1 MQKRHVDVVVISDV
15 HLGTYGCHAT
25 ELNKYLKTIKPS
37 ILILNGDIIDGWQFR
52 KSYFPDEHMKVVRRI
67 MKLMMQGTQIY
78 YLTGNHD
85 EILRRFSDMEA
96 GNFQLRD
103 KLLLE
108 IDGKKVWFFHG
119 DVFDVT
125 MRFSKVIAKLGGFGY
140 DLLIRINSLV
150 NFISQSLGRGKIS
163 LSKRIKD
170 SVKSAIKFVSDF
182 EITATDLAIENGYD
196 YVVCGHIH
204 RPNIQKFS
212 TEKGSVVYM
221 NSGDWIENLTSLEYH
236 NGDWSI
242 FKYNSNDF
250 LNIDELF
257 PELPDTVEIDVKEVV
272 TREFLF
278 NMKSR

>member
-1 MQKRHVDVVVISDV
+1 
-15 HLGTYGCHAT
+15 
-25 ELNKYLKTIKPS
+25 
-37 ILILNGDIIDGWQFR
+37 LILNGDIIDGWQFR

-85 EILRRFSDMEA
+85 EVLRRFSDMEA

-108 IDGKKVWFFHG
+108 IDGKKMWFFHG

-221 NSGDWIENLTSLEYH
+221 NSGDWIENLTALEYH